1 MFKTI
6 NYTSTKSFGQPLMPI
21 NPIHQL
27 ISQYGEWGQH
37 PVYTADRWKSA
48 INKDLTRKAYWVWV
62 EDQNQIELDAAE
74 AAMYSRDVSYE
85 CDI

>member
-21 NPIHQL
+21 NPIHEL
-27 ISQYGEWGQH
+27 ISKHGEWGQH
-37 PVYTADRWKSA
+37 PVYTTDQWKTA
-48 INKDLTRKAYWVWV
+48 VNKDLTRKAYWVWV

-74 AAMYSRDVSYE
+74 DAMYA
-85 CDI
+85 